1 MGLKK
6 NFLVKDKTSYSYEV
20 KCQRLSKQ
28 HNSPFRGKVKI
39 EKAISTP
46 MWLVIQKNEPI
57 NLSFNN
63 NQFKIKPFRSKKA
76 PDRIR
81 KVKKI

>member
-6 NFLVKDKTSYSYEV
+6 NFLVKDKTLFIRV

-28 HNSPFRGKVKI
+28 HNSPFRGKVKM

-46 MWLVIQKNEPI
+46 MWLIIQKNEPI
-57 NLSFNN
+57 NLSFNK
-63 NQFKIKPFRSKKA
+63 NQFKIKPFRSKKT